1 MRDSTLQFLGI
12 VARCGF
18 GIRRHLP
25 LHCSRRLDLLQK
37 SNSAP
42 LTPQR
47 WGESDSKSPRIGGFR
62 GRLRIY
68 ARGLLSFVGAT
79 LVALVTWLQ
88 ALPAMAHPGHG
99 GVYLQ
104 SLVEQSL
111 TPTLT
116 LTGIGIAFLFGA
128 GHAIAPGHG
137 KTMVA
142 AYLVGSRG
150 TPFHALLLGLVTTIT
165 HTLGVFALGLVAML
179 ASQYFLPETL
189 YPILSFISGLTVC
202 GVGFWLLDSRLHDS
216 DHHDH
221 NHDEHPH
228 HHHHEAH
235 EHGHH
240 HHLPKEP
247 MTLQSLIALGIAG
260 GIVPC
265 PSALVLLL
273 SAIALHQT
281 AYGILLISGF
291 SLGLASVLVAI
302 GLIVVY
308 ARQWLDRFPSS
319 GALRQHLPIVSAIA
333 IVLTGIVL
341 TACAVV

>member
-1 MRDSTLQFLGI
+1 MRDSILQFLGL

-18 GIRRHLP
+18 GMRNLP
-25 LHCSRRLDLLQK
+25 LHCSRRLSL
-37 SNSAP
+37 
-42 LTPQR
+42 
-47 WGESDSKSPRIGGFR
+47 
-62 GRLRIY
+62 
-68 ARGLLSFVGAT
+68 VGAT
-79 LVALVTWLQ
+79 LTAALVTWLQ
-88 ALPAMAHPGHG
+88 AFPAMAHPGHG
-99 GVYLQ
+99 SVYLQ

-128 GHAIAPGHG
+128 GHALAPGHG

-150 TPFHALLLGLVTTIT
+150 TPFQALLLGLVTTIT
-165 HTLGVFALGLVAML
+165 HTLGVFALGLLAL
-179 ASQYFLPETL
+179 FASQYVLPETL

-202 GVGFWLLDSRLHDS
+202 GVGFWLLESRLHDS
-216 DHHDH
+216 HDHDHKHEH
-221 NHDEHPH
+221 NHDKHLH
-228 HHHHEAH
+228 HYHHEAAH
-235 EHGHH
+235 EHRHH
-240 HHLPKEP
+240 HHLPKGS

-281 AYGILLISGF
+281 AYGILLITGF
-291 SLGLASVLVAI
+291 SLGLASVLVAL

-308 ARQWLDRFPSS
+308 ARQWSERFPSS
-319 GALRQHLPIVSAIA
+319 RVLRQHLPVASAIA
-333 IVLTGIVL
+333 IILTGIVL

>member
-1 MRDSTLQFLGI
+1 MSVKALQSVGR

-18 GIRRHLP
+18 GIRRNLRW
-25 LHCSRRLDLLQK
+25 HCSRK
-37 SNSAP
+37 
-42 LTPQR
+42 
-47 WGESDSKSPRIGGFR
+47 
-62 GRLRIY
+62 
-68 ARGLLSFVGAT
+68 LSVVGAV
-79 LVALVTWLQ
+79 LAVMVTWLQ
-88 ALPAMAHPGHG
+88 ALPAMAHPGHA
-99 GVYLQ
+99 GVFLQ

-165 HTLGVFALGLVAML
+165 HTLGVFALGLVAL
-179 ASQYFLPETL
+179 FASQYVLPETL

-216 DHHDH
+216 HHHDH
-221 NHDEHPH
+221 HHDEHLH
-228 HHHHEAH
+228 HHHHQEVH
-235 EHGHH
+235 EHRHH
-240 HHLPKEP
+240 HHVPKSP

-308 ARQWLDRFPSS
+308 ARQWSDRLPSS
-319 GALRQHLPIVSAIA
+319 GALRQHLPVASAVA
-333 IVLTGIVL
+333 IILTGIVL

>member
-1 MRDSTLQFLGI
+1 MRDSALQFLGI

-18 GIRRHLP
+18 GIRRNLP
-25 LHCSRRLDLLQK
+25 LHCSRRLSL
-37 SNSAP
+37 
-42 LTPQR
+42 
-47 WGESDSKSPRIGGFR
+47 
-62 GRLRIY
+62 
-68 ARGLLSFVGAT
+68 VGAT

-88 ALPAMAHPGHG
+88 TLPAMAHPGHG
-99 GVYLQ
+99 GVFLQ

-165 HTLGVFALGLVAML
+165 HTLGVFALGLVAL
-179 ASQYFLPETL
+179 FASQYILPETL

-216 DHHDH
+216 HDHDH
-221 NHDEHPH
+221 NHEYSHNKHLHH

-247 MTLQSLIALGIAG
+247 MTLQSLIVLGIAG

-308 ARQWLDRFPSS
+308 ARQWSDRFPSS
-319 GALRQHLPIVSAIA
+319 RALRQHLPVASAVA
-333 IVLTGIVL
+333 IILTGIVL

>member
-1 MRDSTLQFLGI
+1 MRDSALQFLGI
-12 VARCGF
+12 VAHCGF
-18 GIRRHLP
+18 GIRRNLS
-25 LHCSRRLDLLQK
+25 LHCSRRLSL
-37 SNSAP
+37 
-42 LTPQR
+42 
-47 WGESDSKSPRIGGFR
+47 
-62 GRLRIY
+62 
-68 ARGLLSFVGAT
+68 VGAT

-88 ALPAMAHPGHG
+88 TLPAMAHPGHG
-99 GVYLQ
+99 GVFLQ
-104 SLVEQSL
+104 SLVEQNL

-165 HTLGVFALGLVAML
+165 HTLGVFALGLVAL
-179 ASQYFLPETL
+179 FASQYILPETL

-216 DHHDH
+216 HDHDH
-221 NHDEHPH
+221 NHEYSHNKHLHH
-228 HHHHEAH
+228 HHHHEVH

-247 MTLQSLIALGIAG
+247 MTLQSLIVLGIAG

-308 ARQWLDRFPSS
+308 ARQWSDRFPSS
-319 GALRQHLPIVSAIA
+319 RALRQHLPVASAVA
-333 IVLTGIVL
+333 IILTGIVL

>member
-1 MRDSTLQFLGI
+1 MRDSALQSLGR
-12 VARCGF
+12 VARCR
-18 GIRRHLP
+18 GIRRNLP
-25 LHCSRRLDLLQK
+25 LHCSRKL
-37 SNSAP
+37 P
-42 LTPQR
+42 V
-47 WGESDSKSPRIGGFR
+47 
-62 GRLRIY
+62 
-68 ARGLLSFVGAT
+68 VGAV
-79 LVALVTWLQ
+79 LAVMVTWLQ
-88 ALPAMAHPGHG
+88 ALPAIAHPGHG
-99 GVYLQ
+99 GVFLQ
-104 SLVEQSL
+104 SLVHQSL

-165 HTLGVFALGLVAML
+165 HTLGVFALGLVAL
-179 ASQYFLPETL
+179 FASQYVLPETL

-202 GVGFWLLDSRLHDS
+202 GVGFWLLDSQLHNS
-216 DHHDH
+216 HDHNH
-221 NHDEHPH
+221 NHDEHLH
-228 HHHHEAH
+228 HHHHQDVH
-235 EHGHH
+235 EHQHH
-240 HHLPKEP
+240 HHVPNSP

-308 ARQWLDRFPSS
+308 ARQWSDRFPSS
-319 GALRQHLPIVSAIA
+319 GALRQHLPVASAVAIIV
-333 IVLTGIVL
+333 TGIVL